1 MSLQSVV
8 TSILLY
14 ACFAIAGIC
23 IYLVITFLKPYKRA
37 STHSSFTDLIDYAY
51 IDSDDV
57 IVLKNGLFMRI
68 FEIETVSSSNCD
80 PDEGEVTRRLEQL
93 LIARKNL
100 KKNFMLNF
108 DLISTTDDTEDD
120 ITYKGHINGYYLFK
134 GRNEVLKH
142 NSKKFTCY
150 LSLTMLPEDNRVSL
164 KYLDFAN
171 TDDSLRQNFL
181 EKTESFA
188 ATLKDFNL
196 RALTVK
202 KDIFGKSHEAV
213 NFLKYCICGRMQN
226 IQFTKTHTPLDL
238 VLSSD
243 DFKISEPLKCGNRYI
258 GVLAL
263 DTVPDESYA
272 GILNR
277 LTTLD
282 FPFRFSSRFISFD
295 EKTSRKNFNQYYR
308 LWNQNKTSLL
318 SQFLNIENSRT
329 SVNAQEQIKEVEHS
343 KGLFDNNKLEL
354 CSYCANVI
362 FFAKTTDEIEKRA
375 REIGATLMQNG
386 INTSFGY
393 RLETINACEAY
404 LGSLPGHYLENLRRA
419 IIPDTVFA
427 DFIPMIESYKGSKL
441 TTNPLF
447 KKDEACL
454 MTVLADSNTRAY
466 LNLHSDGLGNTL
478 VAGPSGSGKSVLLG
492 AMIVSLLRYEGMQI
506 FAFDKGYS
514 FYALTKAFAGAHFTL
529 DENSDLKLC
538 PLEYLESEDDIDRAM
553 EFLEILF
560 SINSY
565 ELHPNEKKILRNSL
579 YELREYKGA
588 SRSLSLYMS
597 LVCNDRLNEVISK
610 YANES
615 SILNGE
621 HNFRINSA
629 LTVFECGLFFNKS
642 PKTVYPSLSTIFNII
657 DRQMVKSRCS
667 AIIIDEAWLMMQDPV
682 FAKKMIAWIKT
693 VRKNNSLLIMATQSL
708 NDFVRTGLIDDLRDN
723 VKHRIFLPNADA
735 KNSKSLYRELS
746 LTDSQIEC
754 ISKSTPLRDYLSST
768 RNGFLK
774 FHLPL
779 SSQEIKL
786 LSRTIKHKADT
797 DRLYEKYQEDFIW
810 QQDF

>member
-8 TSILLY
+8 TAILLY

-226 IQFTKTHTPLDL
+226 IQFTKAHTPLDL

-263 DTVPDESYA
+263 DTVPM
-272 GILNR
+272 R
-277 LTTLD
+277 
-282 FPFRFSSRFISFD
+282 
-295 EKTSRKNFNQYYR
+295 
-308 LWNQNKTSLL
+308 
-318 SQFLNIENSRT
+318 
-329 SVNAQEQIKEVEHS
+329 V
-343 KGLFDNNKLEL
+343 
-354 CSYCANVI
+354 
-362 FFAKTTDEIEKRA
+362 
-375 REIGATLMQNG
+375 M
-386 INTSFGY
+386 
-393 RLETINACEAY
+393 
-404 LGSLPGHYLENLRRA
+404 
-419 IIPDTVFA
+419 
-427 DFIPMIESYKGSKL
+427 
-441 TTNPLF
+441 
-447 KKDEACL
+447 
-454 MTVLADSNTRAY
+454 
-466 LNLHSDGLGNTL
+466 
-478 VAGPSGSGKSVLLG
+478 
-492 AMIVSLLRYEGMQI
+492 
-506 FAFDKGYS
+506 
-514 FYALTKAFAGAHFTL
+514 
-529 DENSDLKLC
+529 
-538 PLEYLESEDDIDRAM
+538 
-553 EFLEILF
+553 
-560 SINSY
+560 
-565 ELHPNEKKILRNSL
+565 
-579 YELREYKGA
+579 
-588 SRSLSLYMS
+588 
-597 LVCNDRLNEVISK
+597 
-610 YANES
+610 
-615 SILNGE
+615 
-621 HNFRINSA
+621 
-629 LTVFECGLFFNKS
+629 
-642 PKTVYPSLSTIFNII
+642 
-657 DRQMVKSRCS
+657 
-667 AIIIDEAWLMMQDPV
+667 PV
-682 FAKKMIAWIKT
+682 F
-693 VRKNNSLLIMATQSL
+693 
-708 NDFVRTGLIDDLRDN
+708 
-723 VKHRIFLPNADA
+723 
-735 KNSKSLYRELS
+735 
-746 LTDSQIEC
+746 
-754 ISKSTPLRDYLSST
+754 
-768 RNGFLK
+768 
-774 FHLPL
+774 
-779 SSQEIKL
+779 
-786 LSRTIKHKADT
+786 
-797 DRLYEKYQEDFIW
+797 
-810 QQDF
+810 